1 MLLLIKIIKV
11 LLLIRN
17 TGVAS
22 AVATGISGITQ
33 QLPPSYAPEIP
44 PPSYQCEEDEKL
56 KVPDKVPEKVRAH
69 TAADT
74 AATATSLLTE
84 LTPQAD
90 QARDAAAIDESAA
103 EVEEG
108 VISSSEAEAYM
119 SVSSAPLP
127 QSAEDIEQDKRRT
140 GLMEQEEEVVLVEE
154 EVEEEDLLGEKVRV
168 EHLEDEENT
177 IEADLCL
184 REGDAEVLE
193 GEAVEDETEPK
204 VKEVHERQEEEQEV
218 GVEVEAEAAAEEEV
232 GGLLDGMEDVTREK
246 GPGKEGEEALAE
258 TEDEHQEEQCE
269 AFRAKDEEANETDK
283 HTGGVAEELV
293 RVEEDKEAQRL
304 RQEAEDEERLRL
316 EELARVR
323 KEEEAQ
329 RLLGELEAVWQH
341 SWTQVH

>member
-1 MLLLIKIIKV
+1 M

-44 PPSYQCEEDEKL
+44 PPSYQCEEAELL
-56 KVPDKVPEKVRAH
+56 KVPEAVPEKVRAH

-90 QARDAAAIDESAA
+90 QARDVAAIHESAA

-127 QSAEDIEQDKRRT
+127 QSAEEIEQDKRHT
-140 GLMEQEEEVVLVEE
+140 GLMETGLMEEEEEVVLVEE
-154 EVEEEDLLGEKVRV
+154 AVEE
-168 EHLEDEENT
+168 
-177 IEADLCL
+177 A
-184 REGDAEVLE
+184 A
-193 GEAVEDETEPK
+193 
-204 VKEVHERQEEEQEV
+204 
-218 GVEVEAEAAAEEEV
+218 AAAEEV
-232 GGLLDGMEDVTREK
+232 AGVLDGMEDETREK
-246 GPGKEGEEALAE
+246 GPGKEGEEAEEVLAE
-258 TEDEHQEEQCE
+258 TEDEHQEAQCE
-269 AFRAKDEEANETDK
+269 AVRAKDEEANETDK

-293 RVEEDKEAQRL
+293 RVEEGREAQRL
-304 RQEAEDEERLRL
+304 RQESEDDERLRL

-323 KEEEAQ
+323 KEEELQ

-341 SWTQVH
+341 SWTQVL

>member
-1 MLLLIKIIKV
+1 
-11 LLLIRN
+11 
-17 TGVAS
+17 
-22 AVATGISGITQ
+22 
-33 QLPPSYAPEIP
+33 
-44 PPSYQCEEDEKL
+44 
-56 KVPDKVPEKVRAH
+56 VPDKVSEKVRAH

-74 AATATSLLTE
+74 AATATSFRTE

-168 EHLEDEENT
+168 EQLEVEEDT

-193 GEAVEDETEPK
+193 GEAVEDDTDPK
-204 VKEVHERQEEEQEV
+204 VKEVDKRHEEEKAV
-218 GVEVEAEAAAEEEV
+218 GEEDEAETEAAAAAEEVV
-232 GGLLDGMEDVTREK
+232 GVLDGMEDETREK

-341 SWTQVH
+341 SWTQVL

>member
-1 MLLLIKIIKV
+1 M

-17 TGVAS
+17 AGVAS

-56 KVPDKVPEKVRAH
+56 KVPEKVPEKVRAH

-74 AATATSLLTE
+74 AATATSFRTE

-140 GLMEQEEEVVLVEE
+140 GLLEEEEEVVLVEE

-168 EHLEDEENT
+168 EQLEVEEDT

-193 GEAVEDETEPK
+193 GEAVEDETDPK
-204 VKEVHERQEEEQEV
+204 VKEVDKRHEEEKAV
-218 GVEVEAEAAAEEEV
+218 GEEDEAETEAAAAAEEVV
-232 GGLLDGMEDVTREK
+232 GVLDGMEDETREK

-258 TEDEHQEEQCE
+258 TEDEHQEAQCE
-269 AFRAKDEEANETDK
+269 AVRAKDEEANETDK

-293 RVEEDKEAQRL
+293 RVEEDREAQKL

-341 SWTQVH
+341 SWTQVL

>member
-1 MLLLIKIIKV
+1 M

-17 TGVAS
+17 AGVAS

-56 KVPDKVPEKVRAH
+56 KVPDKVSEKVRAH

-74 AATATSLLTE
+74 AATATSFRTE

-90 QARDAAAIDESAA
+90 QARDAAAMDESAA

-108 VISSSEAEAYM
+108 VISSSEAEAFL
-119 SVSSAPLP
+119 SVSSAPLS
-127 QSAEDIEQDKRRT
+127 QSAGEIEQDKRRT
-140 GLMEQEEEVVLVEE
+140 GLMKEEEEVVLVGE
-154 EVEEEDLLGEKVRV
+154 EVEEDFLGEKVRFEQLEV
-168 EHLEDEENT
+168 EEDT

-193 GEAVEDETEPK
+193 GEAVEDETDPK
-204 VKEVHERQEEEQEV
+204 VKEVDKRHEEEKAV
-218 GVEVEAEAAAEEEV
+218 GEEDEAETEAAAAAEEVV
-232 GGLLDGMEDVTREK
+232 GVLDGMEDETREK

-258 TEDEHQEEQCE
+258 TEDEHQEAQCQ
-269 AFRAKDEEANETDK
+269 AVRAKDEEANETDK

-293 RVEEDKEAQRL
+293 RVEEDREAQRL

-341 SWTQVH
+341 SWTQVL

>member
-1 MLLLIKIIKV
+1 M

-22 AVATGISGITQ
+22 AVATGISGIAQ

-56 KVPDKVPEKVRAH
+56 KVTEKVTEKVRAH

-84 LTPQAD
+84 LTPQAH
-90 QARDAAAIDESAA
+90 QARDATAIDESAA

-119 SVSSAPLP
+119 CVSSAPLP
-127 QSAEDIEQDKRRT
+127 QSAGEIEQDKRRT
-140 GLMEQEEEVVLVEE
+140 GLMKEEEEVVLVGE
-154 EVEEEDLLGEKVRV
+154 EVEVDFLGEKVRFEQLEV
-168 EHLEDEENT
+168 EEDT
-177 IEADLCL
+177 IEADLCP
-184 REGDAEVLE
+184 REWDAEVLE

-232 GGLLDGMEDVTREK
+232 GGVLDGMEDVTREK

-269 AFRAKDEEANETDK
+269 AVRAKDEEANETDK
-283 HTGGVAEELV
+283 HTGGVAQELV

-341 SWTQVH
+341 AWTQVL